1 MSTPAPASTAV
12 DDEVRALGARGRW
25 DDATSVVLRAWGDEL
40 AQYLAA
46 VARSPTDGGD
56 AFAVFAVDLWR
67 GLPGFRG
74 DASLRTWCYR
84 LARHALARTLRT
96 PARRRQVALP
106 SHAWADLAAEVRSR
120 TATYLLTEVKDQV
133 RALRDRLTPDD
144 QAILVLRVDRDLP
157 WRDIARIMTDEGE
170 ALTEPELVR
179 RAAALRKR
187 FERIKDEL
195 RALAQAAGLGSGSAP
210 G

>member
-1 MSTPAPASTAV
+1 
-12 DDEVRALGARGRW
+12 
-25 DDATSVVLRAWGDEL
+25 
-40 AQYLAA
+40 
-46 VARSPTDGGD
+46 
-56 AFAVFAVDLWR
+56 
-67 GLPGFRG
+67 
-74 DASLRTWCYR
+74 
-84 LARHALARTLRT
+84 
-96 PARRRQVALP
+96 LP

-157 WRDIARIMTDEGE
+157 WRDIARIMADEGE
-170 ALTEPELVR
+170 SLTEPELVR

-195 RALAQAAGLGSGSAP
+195 RALAQAAGLGSGSAL